1 MKKIFPLFFLLVSLS
16 TSAQILHDN
25 TCSGLGV
32 DYVLDWDSSPSS
44 TQFDW
49 TPQGGTSFLASNI
62 EGEGGTVKFTISGA
76 TGSLTTENSIST
88 PGVTNSLSGGEDAL
102 HISTDGLTS
111 AEEIVVKMEFLPAIS
126 GNISFDL
133 YNIIEL
139 AGGGS
144 AGQQIEIY
152 ALSSDGF
159 ALVPELSDNGSP
171 SWEVDGPGVI
181 QGNATS
187 TAGTNDQV
195 GVNFKSIGDALNDL
209 VARVNTYEA
218 ANTNPGHYVN
228 ADDGDGDG
236 IPNWAEDTD
245 GDGTPNFLDPDNG
258 LFRDFDGDG
267 LVVLYDTDQNG
278 SASIQPDADG
288 DGEFDFRDIDNTV
301 SLPVELLSFEIQK
314 LFASVEI
321 NWVTVSE
328 INNDYFI
335 VQKLNPERE
344 YNDLVKVDGA
354 GNSNLQLS
362 YQAIDDRPFKGENYY
377 RLKQVDFD
385 GTTTFTEPKMVLF
398 NSFSSLKSEIELY
411 PNPGNG

>member
-62 EGEGGTVKFTISGA
+62 EGEGETVKFTISGA

-102 HISTDGLTS
+102 HISTDGFTS

-159 ALVPELSDNGSP
+159 ALVPELSDNENP

-195 GVNFKSIGDALNDL
+195 GVNFKSIGDVTELYIILRRCSDCAN
-209 VARVNTYEA
+209 A
-218 ANTNPGHYVN
+218 ANTEFAISDISFCLSP
-228 ADDGDGDG
+228 DTDLDG
-236 IPNWAEDTD
+236 IVDYFDQDDDNDGITD
-245 GDGTPNFLDPDNG
+245 ALEKCQQSAPVLVDWDNYPYNNGDPSNTYGLPDGTNMTVGISSNGASIAAAETNSDLSGGEGGGTVG
-258 LFRDFDGDG
+258 LF
-267 LVVLYDTDQNG
+267 
-278 SASIQPDADG
+278 
-288 DGEFDFRDIDNTV
+288 
-301 SLPVELLSFEIQK
+301 
-314 LFASVEI
+314 I
-321 NWVTVSE
+321 N
-328 INNDYFI
+328 
-335 VQKLNPERE
+335 
-344 YNDLVKVDGA
+344 
-354 GNSNLQLS
+354 
-362 YQAIDDRPFKGENYY
+362 
-377 RLKQVDFD
+377 
-385 GTTTFTEPKMVLF
+385 
-398 NSFSSLKSEIELY
+398 
-411 PNPGNG
+411 